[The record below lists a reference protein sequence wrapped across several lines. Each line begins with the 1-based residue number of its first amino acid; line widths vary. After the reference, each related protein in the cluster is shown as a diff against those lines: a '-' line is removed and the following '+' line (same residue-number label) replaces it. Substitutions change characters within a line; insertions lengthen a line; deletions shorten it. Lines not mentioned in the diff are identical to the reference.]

1 MDNITLKSAETA
13 GPSGKAIRID
23 LPPYTYPFNVNTPHS
38 GNYEWYSGKG
48 DNLNNVLTRKL
59 TLPTKAQLKFWTWYD
74 IELEWDYGFVEVSND
89 NGTSWSTVNGSITT
103 NSDPNGNNQEG
114 NGITGSSGGW
124 VHATFDLSHYGGQK
138 MMLRLRYKTDG
149 ATQGMGWTID
159 DISIKGFSDD
169 VESGNQGWD
178 ANGWT
183 VFKGR
188 DLIKTSHYY
197 MAEWR
202 TPRGFDVSMNNWY
215 NIIKGNT
222 AEMFSAGHGMLLWY
236 RNSQYNENSVGLHPW
251 AGGWQVVDS
260 HPYMILANST
270 KDWANFLFNPDP
282 DMDMPFRTRIQ
293 LADAAFGLQP
303 TKEQPIKSWFE
314 VLTDSKLPS
323 LSGVPI
329 FDDSKTYLDDKWE
342 PWFYT
347 NQFSTYIRNSIN
359 SVDTPAYGLKITV
372 KDENSKAGIIN
383 VDFSKLPLN
392 IISILP
398 ATRTVSND
406 VGEKRTFIIN
416 VDQKANIT
424 WFINGTKVQ
433 SNTSVSTST
442 YLNESAAQ
450 GSWNVTSVAS
460 NINGTDVYSWNWT
473 VRKNSE

>member
-1 MDNITLKSAETA
+1 
-13 GPSGKAIRID
+13 
-23 LPPYTYPFNVNTPHS
+23 
-38 GNYEWYSGKG
+38 
-48 DNLNNVLTRKL
+48 
-59 TLPTKAQLKFWTWYD
+59 
-74 IELEWDYGFVEVSND
+74 
-89 NGTSWSTVNGSITT
+89 
-103 NSDPNGNNQEG
+103 
-114 NGITGSSGGW
+114 
-124 VHATFDLSHYGGQK
+124 
-138 MMLRLRYKTDG
+138 
-149 ATQGMGWTID
+149 
-159 DISIKGFSDD
+159 
-169 VESGNQGWD
+169 
-178 ANGWT
+178 
-183 VFKGR
+183 
-188 DLIKTSHYY
+188 
-197 MAEWR
+197 
-202 TPRGFDVSMNNWY
+202 
-215 NIIKGNT
+215 
-222 AEMFSAGHGMLLWY
+222 
-236 RNSQYNENSVGLHPW
+236 
-251 AGGWQVVDS
+251 
-260 HPYMILANST
+260 MILANST

-323 LSGVPI
+323 LSGVTI